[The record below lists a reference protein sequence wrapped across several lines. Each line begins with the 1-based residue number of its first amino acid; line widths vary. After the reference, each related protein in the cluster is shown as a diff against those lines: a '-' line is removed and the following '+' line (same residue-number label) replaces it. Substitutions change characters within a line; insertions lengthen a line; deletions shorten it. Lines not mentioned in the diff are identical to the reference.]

1 MIRSFAV
8 GALVGGLI
16 VWRWRDE
23 FREYVVNRT
32 RRLRLRAADR
42 LQSVEATATSAFD
55 HAAQPLRRAEAALDH
70 VKDHV
75 RDALRTGQ
83 DAIRP
88 EQRA

>member
-1 MIRSFAV
+1 MIRSFVV
-8 GALVGGLI
+8 GALLGGLA

-23 FREYVVNRT
+23 FKEYVANRT
-32 RRLRLRAADR
+32 RWIRAGAADG

-70 VKDHV
+70 VKGQV

-83 DAIRP
+83 GAIRP
-88 EQRA
+88 EPRL